1 MPTTTQMLTSYPDVM
16 LQVIGELRGAFLDG
30 AESREQATELLAAQ
44 ITDPTS
50 VQMAY
55 QETTDMSDQARAA
68 VETLLKEGG
77 ELVEAQFSREFG
89 SVRQMGPAKLE
100 RETPWFFPENIA
112 ETLYYYGLLG
122 RGFKGTGQNA
132 RAIVYLPS
140 DIVPWLPQP
149 QGEAAEGAL
158 PVTPVPPPLAARTLL
173 ADDSLLE
180 DAGTLLGFIRSEGMG
195 LAEDGPDPDDVDQ
208 LVKRFQLPFAKD
220 EPLLNARLA
229 LLLHLA
235 NRLGWLTLDK
245 ERRIALTGNA
255 VRAFLEQTRAEQ
267 RQTLFTAW
275 RDSPEWNDLCRVTA
289 LECTETGSWHND
301 PQGTRE
307 AVLRLI
313 ATLQPGMWYSQDDVI
328 RAIRETAADFQRP
341 TGNYDTWYIRSRE
354 TGDFLK
360 GFEQWE
366 AVEGALLRFLFSGP
380 LHWLHALDLA
390 EPSAGDDFQIALSDW
405 GARWLGLEVAQP
417 EESPRRALTI
427 DDSFRITMPHGTS
440 LAVRFRIERFAS
452 WEASYPQYVYQINQR
467 SLQRA
472 QAGGISRPQIL
483 KFLERHCRSVPEKVS
498 AALAREPTP
507 EPA

>member
-1 MPTTTQMLTSYPDVM
+1 MMSTS
-16 LQVIGELRGAFLDG
+16 
-30 AESREQATELLAAQ
+30 
-44 ITDPTS
+44 
-50 VQMAY
+50 
-55 QETTDMSDQARAA
+55 
-68 VETLLKEGG
+68 
-77 ELVEAQFSREFG
+77 
-89 SVRQMGPAKLE
+89 
-100 RETPWFFPENIA
+100 
-112 ETLYYYGLLG
+112 
-122 RGFKGTGQNA
+122 
-132 RAIVYLPS
+132 
-140 DIVPWLPQP
+140 WL
-149 QGEAAEGAL
+149 
-158 PVTPVPPPLAARTLL
+158 
-173 ADDSLLE
+173 
-180 DAGTLLGFIRSEGMG
+180 
-195 LAEDGPDPDDVDQ
+195 
-208 LVKRFQLPFAKD
+208 KRFQLPFAKD

-483 KFLERHCRSVPEKVS
+483 KFLERHCRSVPEKVG
-498 AALAREPTP
+498 AALAREPMP